1 MPVLQVIATASPL
14 GSPALSRRGRLAR
27 FSALPL
33 TPFPCRI
40 GTGLRLL
47 APFVAATGG
56 AVLLPRLRFALPITR
71 LRLLPLRTLPGA
83 LPLEIT

>member
-1 MPVLQVIATASPL
+1 
-14 GSPALSRRGRLAR
+14 
-27 FSALPL
+27 L